1 MQRANTRG
9 VNRASRSYGESTNR
23 NKRSKSKQAM
33 MDVKMWGLNILS
45 ISWGA
50 AMWLTDINIILGI
63 VGGCALIWANIEKAV
78 TERNKRK

>member
-1 MQRANTRG
+1 MQGANTRR

-23 NKRSKSKQAM
+23 NKGSKSNKAM
-33 MDVKMWGLNILS
+33 MDVKMWGLNVLS

-50 AMWLTDINIILGI
+50 ALWLTDINVIIGI

>member
-1 MQRANTRG
+1 MQGANTRG
-9 VNRASRSYGESTNR
+9 VNTACRRDGESTNR
-23 NKRSKSKQAM
+23 NKGSKSNKAM